1 MIIFLGNKLSKYGK
15 NPTTVE
21 TLGERLKELD
31 TVVSASDMKN
41 PIMRIFHMWWI
52 IWHNRK
58 KAKNVLIDTYST
70 SAFHFAWTSGRLC
83 QSLNIPYTP
92 IIHGGQFE
100 SRIKSSRDLVSNY
113 LKEAK
118 YVVAPSE
125 YLKNVIESNFDIK
138 VHIVPNAID
147 LKLYDFLP
155 EKLDDGKLHI
165 FWLRAFQSIYNPE
178 LAIEIVNNLKNNF
191 KIEVELSMVG
201 PDKDSSRENVKDL
214 ISKYDLNQSVKLY
227 GKLQAAEWKEMA
239 KEADLFL
246 NTTRVDNMPVSV
258 IEAMALGLPIISTD
272 VGGIPFLVTHGEE
285 GYLFPSEDWSAA
297 SGFIAKLVNDTEHR
311 KMLRNKARRKAQSM
325 DWESAVK
332 SKWEEILK

>member
-1 MIIFLGNKLSKYGK
+1 MIILLGNKLSKYGK

-31 TVVSASDMKN
+31 IIVSASDLVN

-52 IWHNRK
+52 IWRNRK

-83 QSLNIPYTP
+83 RSLNIPYTP

-100 SRIKSSRDLVSNY
+100 SRIKSSTDLVSNY

-138 VHIVPNAID
+138 VDIVPNAID
-147 LKLYDFLP
+147 LKHYDFIP
-155 EKLDDGKLHI
+155 EKLDGKKLHI

-178 LAIEIVNNLKNNF
+178 LAIEIINNLKNNF
-191 KIEVELSMVG
+191 KIDVELSMVG
-201 PDKDSSRENVKDL
+201 PDKDSSRESVKKL
-214 ISKYDLNQSVKLY
+214 ISKYHLNQSVNLY
-227 GKLQAAEWKEMA
+227 GKLQPAQWKELA
-239 KEADLFL
+239 KTADLFL

-258 IEAMALGLPIISTD
+258 IEAMALGLPIISTN
-272 VGGIPFLVTHGEE
+272 VGGIPFLVTHGQE
-285 GYLFPSEDWSAA
+285 GYLFPSEDWTTA
-297 SGFIAKLVNDTEHR
+297 SKFIMKLMNDAEHR
-311 KMLRNKARRKAQSM
+311 KMLRINARRKAQSM
-325 DWESAVK
+325 DWESEVR